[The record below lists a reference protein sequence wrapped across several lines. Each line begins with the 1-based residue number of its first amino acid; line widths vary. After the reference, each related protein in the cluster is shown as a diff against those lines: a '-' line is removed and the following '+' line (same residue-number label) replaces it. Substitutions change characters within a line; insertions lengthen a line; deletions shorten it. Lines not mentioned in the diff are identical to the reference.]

1 MYMFIMTNILNHTK
15 FKHIYDTFYERLLPQ
30 ATQNSREK
38 KKTLT
43 LLTLARAWNTNS
55 SFTNFLDFKIADS
68 SFSNFT

>member
-38 KKTLT
+38 
-43 LLTLARAWNTNS
+43 NNNFD
-55 SFTNFLDFKIADS
+55 SFDS
-68 SFSNFT
+68 CQSMKY